1 MTQNRPLMA
10 NRVFHALVVAVMV
23 VTFVWPSVS
32 WGEDAS
38 PGSGGHNMTD
48 PNTDH
53 QALLDQITE
62 LQAEVAKL
70 RAADHVLERHQ
81 GSGALQ
87 ASLMERRDASR
98 DGALHKE
105 EPGRWTW

>member
-38 PGSGGHNMTD
+38 PRSGVHNMTD
-48 PNTDH
+48 QNKDP

-62 LQAEVAKL
+62 LQGEVAKL
-70 RAADHVLERHQ
+70 RAAGHIMEQHQ
-81 GSGALQ
+81 GSGVL
-87 ASLMERRDASR
+87 
-98 DGALHKE
+98 
-105 EPGRWTW
+105 